1 MRRREVIVF
10 VCGGAVASISVDA
23 QMAGSYRIAYL
34 ALIRGEEGALMKP
47 FVERLRERGLI
58 EGENL
63 TILYRSAEGRP
74 ERLAALASEL
84 VESKPDVLVAG
95 QGTLTALA
103 AKQATKTVPVVFTI
117 VGDPVGSGLVTSL
130 GRPGGNVTGM
140 SGQVT
145 EIGGKRLQLVREVIP
160 GAKVVGVLLN
170 PTTPYS
176 MLALQELRSAS
187 GSANIDLKVL
197 AMTAASQL
205 PGLLKGAS
213 DDQVTA
219 LIVLED
225 PVTFS
230 VQREL
235 VELALQHRLPAL
247 FGDRSF
253 ALAGGLM
260 TYGPDR
266 RNIFR
271 RAAEHVEKILKGAKP
286 GDLAVEQPTAFEFV
300 LNRKTA
306 SALGIE
312 LSPMLLARADEV
324 IE

>member
-1 MRRREVIVF
+1 VRRREVIAV
-10 VCGGAVASISVDA
+10 VCGGAVACIGLDA
-23 QMAGSYRIAYL
+23 QPAGSYRIAYL
-34 ALIRGEEGALMKP
+34 ALIRGEEGALMRP

-63 TILYRSAEGRP
+63 TILYRSAEGQP
-74 ERLAALASEL
+74 ERLPALASEL
-84 VESKPDVLVAG
+84 IESKPDVLVAG

-103 AKQATKTVPVVFTI
+103 AKEATKTIPVVFTI

-160 GAKVVGVLLN
+160 GAKVAGVLLN
-170 PTTPYS
+170 PTTPNS
-176 MLALQELRSAS
+176 MLALQELRPAAA
-187 GSANIDLKVL
+187 SANIELKVL

-205 PGLLKGAS
+205 PALLKGAS
-213 DDQVTA
+213 DHQVAA

-225 PVTFS
+225 PVTFN

-260 TYGPDR
+260 SYGPDR

-271 RAAEHVEKILKGAKP
+271 RAADYVEKILKGAKP
-286 GDLAVEQPTAFEFV
+286 AELAVEQPTAFEFV
-300 LNRKTA
+300 INRKTA
-306 SALGIE
+306 NVLGVE